1 MWDGIDRKSA
11 PPLIF
16 RTFQGT
22 ITNIINY
29 SVTKYLPLTLI
40 AIVNNMSPLICVVLA
55 FFILKEKIKGFE
67 IVMIVLTVAGVLTVV
82 VFQNAT
88 EASDY
93 PQTSKALEYGL
104 YTALF
109 INPLLT
115 AGGSISMRKMKKF
128 HEAVVSWY
136 LNWGIGLSSLL
147 LVLILGEGFE
157 VIGNFDWVSWLLS
170 FGTGLFALT
179 SQTAR
184 FMALKL

>member
-1 MWDGIDRKSA
+1 
-11 PPLIF
+11 
-16 RTFQGT
+16 
-22 ITNIINY
+22 
-29 SVTKYLPLTLI
+29 
-40 AIVNNMSPLICVVLA
+40 
-55 FFILKEKIKGFE
+55 
-67 IVMIVLTVAGVLTVV
+67 
-82 VFQNAT
+82 
-88 EASDY
+88 
-93 PQTSKALEYGL
+93 
-104 YTALF
+104 
-109 INPLLT
+109 
-115 AGGSISMRKMKKF
+115 MRKMKKF